1 MYEAYFGLANLPF
14 CIAPDPRFYVDTAMH
29 RAAIRALQDRFGQ
42 GDEFVPLIGDF
53 GTGKTTVGR
62 RWLQESDRT
71 RQVAGELPG
80 MRLEGDQ
87 VFDRVAEAF
96 GLRRA
101 RGVPPL
107 ESAIRQFEGLA
118 REGREAL
125 LLVDDAH
132 QLDAAVL
139 RRLRKLT
146 AVHVD
151 GRAALRVCLAGPST
165 PGFEE
170 LQRFGHPLS
179 VGTPVRLDAL
189 DAAGTHTYIL
199 ERLRHAGW
207 HGRPAFE
214 LATAAIHGRCKGNPA
229 RINRLCGHILLHLYM
244 QGRDDVNVNV
254 VRAVDELLQ
263 AELRGE
269 PASLA
274 LPPLAHAA
282 PCPGTQAPHY
292 PALYGEALMTR
303 LITRASSP
311 TPPPDSAIAASPP
324 QAASPIPG
332 AKSRRRGVA
341 QGVTALALMVTGGFL
356 WQMISNLA
364 AARGESTRHAT
375 EATSSVAAAVPA
387 AHDPALPRM
396 SLSAPPAL
404 APLAAMAEQTL
415 ERSPPKAT
423 QIQGP
428 NAFAPTAASAPV
440 GHVSRED

>member
-14 CIAPDPRFYVDTAMH
+14 CMAPDPRFYVDTAMH
-29 RAAIRALQDRFGQ
+29 RAALRAVQDRFSH

-53 GTGKTTVGR
+53 GTGKTIAAR
-62 RWLQESDRT
+62 RLLEEVDRT
-71 RQVAGELPG
+71 RQVAAELPR

-87 VFDRVAEAF
+87 LFDRVAEAF
-96 GLRRA
+96 GLGRV
-101 RGVPPL
+101 RGLAPL
-107 ESAIRQFEGLA
+107 ESAIRQFEGLV

-132 QLDAAVL
+132 QLDATVL

-146 AVHVD
+146 AVRVD
-151 GRAALRVCLAGPST
+151 GRAALRVCLAGRST

-244 QGRDDVNVNV
+244 QGRDDVNLNV

-269 PASLA
+269 PATLA
-274 LPPLAHAA
+274 LPPLAHAT
-282 PCPGTQAPHY
+282 PCPTTPAPHY
-292 PALYGEALMTR
+292 PGLYGEALMTR
-303 LITRASSP
+303 LITKTSSP
-311 TPPPDSAIAASPP
+311 MPPRDIAIAAPP
-324 QAASPIPG
+324 PEAASTVQV
-332 AKSRRRGVA
+332 ARSRRRGVA

-356 WQMISNLA
+356 WQMISNFA
-364 AARGESTRHAT
+364 AAHSDATPHAS
-375 EATSSVAAAVPA
+375 A
-387 AHDPALPRM
+387 
-396 SLSAPPAL
+396 APPRPNAPAVGL
-404 APLAAMAEQTL
+404 ADMAEQAL
-415 ERSPPKAT
+415 ARSPPAAT
-423 QIQGP
+423 R
-428 NAFAPTAASAPV
+428 APGRDALATTAASAPV

>member
-1 MYEAYFGLANLPF
+1 MYEAYFGLASLPF

-29 RAAIRALQDRFGQ
+29 RAALRALHDRFSH

-53 GTGKTTVGR
+53 GTGKTMVGR
-62 RWLQESDRT
+62 QLLEEIDRT
-71 RQVAGELPG
+71 RQAAAELPR

-87 VFDRVAEAF
+87 LFDRVAEAF
-96 GLRRA
+96 GLGRVKGLA
-101 RGVPPL
+101 PL
-107 ESAIRQFEGLA
+107 ESAIRQFEGLV
-118 REGREAL
+118 RDGREAL

-132 QLDAAVL
+132 QVDATVL

-146 AVHVD
+146 AVRVD
-151 GRAALRVCLAGPST
+151 GRAALQVCLAGRSP

-254 VRAVDELLQ
+254 VCAVDELLQ

-269 PASLA
+269 LATLA
-274 LPPLAHAA
+274 LPPLAHATSCPAVPA
-282 PCPGTQAPHY
+282 PRY
-292 PALYGEALMTR
+292 PALHGEALMTR
-303 LITRASSP
+303 LIVKTSSP
-311 TPPPDSAIAASPP
+311 TPPRDAAIAAPAP
-324 QAASPIPG
+324 EAASAVQG
-332 AKSRRRGVA
+332 AKPRHRGLA
-341 QGVTALALMVTGGFL
+341 QVVTALALMVTGGFL
-356 WQMISNLA
+356 WQMISNFA
-364 AARGESTRHAT
+364 AAHADATRHAS
-375 EATSSVAAAVPA
+375 ESAVPA
-387 AHDPALPRM
+387 ARDAGPPRPNT
-396 SLSAPPAL
+396 AAVGL
-404 APLAAMAEQTL
+404 ADMAEQAL
-415 ERSPPKAT
+415 ARSPPAAT
-423 QIQGP
+423 Q
-428 NAFAPTAASAPV
+428 APGRDARVTTTASAPA

>member
-1 MYEAYFGLANLPF
+1 MYEAYFGLASLPF

-29 RAAIRALQDRFGQ
+29 RAALRALQDRFNQ

-53 GTGKTTVGR
+53 GTGKSIVGR
-62 RWLQESDRT
+62 RLLEETDRT
-71 RQVAGELPG
+71 RQVAAELPR

-87 VFDRVAEAF
+87 LFDRVAEAF
-96 GLRRA
+96 GLGRVKGLA
-101 RGVPPL
+101 PL
-107 ESAIRQFEGLA
+107 ESAIRQLEGLV
-118 REGREAL
+118 RDGREAW

-146 AVHVD
+146 AVRVD
-151 GRAALRVCLAGPST
+151 GRAALRVCLAGRST

-189 DAAGTHTYIL
+189 DAAATHTYIL

-254 VRAVDELLQ
+254 VCAVDELLQ

-269 PASLA
+269 IATLA
-274 LPPLAHAA
+274 LPPLAQAT
-282 PCPGTQAPHY
+282 PCPATPAPRY
-292 PALYGEALMTR
+292 PALHGEALMTQ
-303 LITRASSP
+303 LITKTSSP
-311 TPPPDSAIAASPP
+311 TASPGTAIAAPP
-324 QAASPIPG
+324 PEAAPAAGRAQP
-332 AKSRRRGVA
+332 RRRGLA
-341 QGVTALALMVTGGFL
+341 QGVTAIAFMVAGGFL
-356 WQMISNLA
+356 WQMISNFA
-364 AARGESTRHAT
+364 AARSDAT
-375 EATSSVAAAVPA
+375 QHVWASAPPA
-387 AHDPALPRM
+387 AHDAAPPQPNAPALG
-396 SLSAPPAL
+396 L
-404 APLAAMAEQTL
+404 ADMAQQTL
-415 ERSPPKAT
+415 ARSPPAAT
-423 QIQGP
+423 QAPGRE
-428 NAFAPTAASAPV
+428 AFAAPASAPA

>member
-14 CIAPDPRFYVDTAMH
+14 CMAPDPRFYVDTAMH
-29 RAAIRALQDRFGQ
+29 RAALRALQDRFGH

-53 GTGKTTVGR
+53 GTGKTIVGR
-62 RWLQESDRT
+62 RLLEEIDRT
-71 RQVAGELPG
+71 RQVAAELPC

-87 VFDRVAEAF
+87 LFDRVAEAF
-96 GLRRA
+96 GLGRA
-101 RGVPPL
+101 KGLAPL
-107 ESAIRQFEGLA
+107 ESAIRQFEGLV
-118 REGREAL
+118 RDGREAL

-146 AVHVD
+146 AVCVD
-151 GRAALRVCLAGPST
+151 GRAALRVCLAGRST
-165 PGFEE
+165 PSFEE

-254 VRAVDELLQ
+254 VCAVDELLQ

-269 PASLA
+269 IATLA
-274 LPPLAHAA
+274 LPPVAHAT
-282 PCPGTQAPHY
+282 PCPVAQAPRY
-292 PALYGEALMTR
+292 PALHGEALMTR
-303 LITRASSP
+303 LITQTSSP
-311 TPPPDSAIAASPP
+311 TPPAATAIAAPPP
-324 QAASPIPG
+324 QAASTVPG
-332 AKSRRRGVA
+332 ARQHHRGLA
-341 QGVTALALMVTGGFL
+341 QGVTALALMVAGGFL
-356 WQMISNLA
+356 WQMISNFA
-364 AARGESTRHAT
+364 AAHSDARRHA
-375 EATSSVAAAVPA
+375 SV
-387 AHDPALPRM
+387 
-396 SLSAPPAL
+396 SAPPAAQDAAPPQANAQAVGL
-404 APLAAMAEQTL
+404 ADMAEQAL
-415 ERSPPKAT
+415 ARSPPAAT
-423 QIQGP
+423 Q
-428 NAFAPTAASAPV
+428 APGRDALAATASASASAPV

>member
-42 GDEFVPLIGDF
+42 GDAFVPLIGDF

-62 RWLQESDRT
+62 RWLQEIDRT
-71 RQVAGELPG
+71 RQVAGELPR

-87 VFDRVAEAF
+87 VFDRVAEVF

-107 ESAIRQFEGLA
+107 ESAIRQFEGLV

-139 RRLRKLT
+139 RRLRKLA
-146 AVHVD
+146 AVRVD
-151 GRAALRVCLAGPST
+151 GRAALRVCLAGPSM

-229 RINRLCGHILLHLYM
+229 RINRLCGHVLLHLYM
-244 QGRDDVNVNV
+244 QGRDDVNVHV

-269 PASLA
+269 PATLA

-282 PCPGTQAPHY
+282 PCPGTPAPRY
-292 PALYGEALMTR
+292 PALHGEALMTR
-303 LITRASSP
+303 LIARVASP
-311 TPPPDSAIAASPP
+311 APPPHTAIAPP
-324 QAASPIPG
+324 PPAPPPLEVAR
-332 AKSRRRGVA
+332 SRRRGVA
-341 QGVTALALMVTGGFL
+341 QGVTALALMVTGGLL
-356 WQMISNLA
+356 WQMISNFA
-364 AARGESTRHAT
+364 AAHSDAARHA
-375 EATSSVAAAVPA
+375 SAAAHGA
-387 AHDPALPRM
+387 
-396 SLSAPPAL
+396 APPQPNAPAVGL
-404 APLAAMAEQTL
+404 ADMAEQAL
-415 ERSPPKAT
+415 ARSPPAAT
-423 QIQGP
+423 Q
-428 NAFAPTAASAPV
+428 APGRDALATAAASAPA